1 LKLASHI
8 YTCLHGTFLC
18 NTDFERTTANL
29 ETRTLSVW
37 SLLNIKSTQ
46 FINHLFDETRKEVR
60 KKQRNGK

>member
-1 LKLASHI
+1 L
-8 YTCLHGTFLC
+8 YGTFLC

-46 FINHLFDETRKEVR
+46 FINHLFDETRKEV
-60 KKQRNGK
+60 